1 MNHFLSSSSG
11 KSAVFVLFEV
21 AGSVS
26 WCRPKRGY
34 IVWRVCSEKF
44 AYGVFY
50 LLWCFQGRHFCL
62 LLLEWSTKVVS
73 CKSGGHSEKVTFA
86 SRVITFQECKNMLYI
101 IYRHIYKRTHTIY
114 AKKKYIYINR
124 DKSIIWGLPK
134 PWNSGQIIYSYLWRE
149 PFFEAALS
157 TVMVFRQNPTYI
169 ILLYVFRMF
178 HSKHVKPSLGLKTD
192 KQPAREKNTPI
203 LPIMSCKMFGIS
215 FLFRTWWSIS
225 TKQNLTW
232 PPNISQFALSPQP
245 LACSSMV
252 LGRCLYL
259 VGCTWRIISLRKFG
273 RGTTLMK
280 GGLLTM
286 VISHWQVLTGMILQA
301 FQLQSMLVSGYI
313 VHIFFPWWVLSFPQ
327 KWHRAW
333 FRGMLRNHHPKN
345 HENSWT

>member
-44 AYGVFY
+44 AYGGFH

-62 LLLEWSTKVVS
+62 LLLEWSTKVAS

-86 SRVITFQECKNMLYI
+86 SRVITLQKCKNMLYI
-101 IYRHIYKRTHTIY
+101 YIFLHIYKRTPHAYHIC
-114 AKKKYIYINR
+114 KIHR

-169 ILLYVFRMF
+169 IYYMCFVCFIQNMSNRALVWTRTNNQQE
-178 HSKHVKPSLGLKTD
+178 K
-192 KQPAREKNTPI
+192 KNTHQ
-203 LPIMSCKMFGIS
+203 FYQF
-215 FLFRTWWSIS
+215 FL
-225 TKQNLTW
+225 QN
-232 PPNISQFALSPQP
+232 
-245 LACSSMV
+245 V
-252 LGRCLYL
+252 LD
-259 VGCTWRIISLRKFG
+259 
-273 RGTTLMK
+273 
-280 GGLLTM
+280 
-286 VISHWQVLTGMILQA
+286 
-301 FQLQSMLVSGYI
+301 
-313 VHIFFPWWVLSFPQ
+313 
-327 KWHRAW
+327 
-333 FRGMLRNHHPKN
+333 
-345 HENSWT
+345 